1 MNRVNTVHIDAP
13 FGVIGTPLSD
23 WQASESLARTPGV
36 SIDAL
41 IPRGARLVIAAP
53 HPDDEVLACGGLL
66 AAMADR
72 VEDLHL
78 ISVTDGDASHPGS
91 GLWPVPR
98 LRAQRR
104 LESECALT
112 RLGLDVSRLSWQRLS
127 LPDAR
132 VGEYQDTLL
141 AALTQ
146 ALRPGDFLL
155 STWRYD
161 GHGDHEAVG
170 RAAALAARGQEATL
184 LEVPVWAWHWAHP
197 EDPRLPWGRAY
208 KLLLDEDQ
216 LARKR
221 EAIRAHASQLH
232 GDPTTGAPPVLDRAT
247 LERLLQPF
255 ELIFT

>member
-1 MNRVNTVHIDAP
+1 MSRANAESINAP
-13 FGVIGTPLSD
+13 FGVVGTSLQE
-23 WQASESLARTPGV
+23 WQASRALRRAPVV

-41 IPRGARLVIAAP
+41 IPPGARLVVVAP

-66 AAMADR
+66 AAMAER

-91 GLWPVPR
+91 QQWPVAR
-98 LRAQRR
+98 LRAQRQV
-104 LESECALT
+104 ESECAMA
-112 RLGLDVSRLSWQRLS
+112 RLGLDLSRLSWQRLA

-132 VGEYQDTLL
+132 VAEHE
-141 AALTQ
+141 AALVRALSATLQ
-146 ALRPGDFLL
+146 AGDYVLA
-155 STWRYD
+155 TWRHD

-170 RAAALAARGQEATL
+170 RAAAQAARLQGATL

-197 EDPRLPWGRAY
+197 EDLRLPWGRAC
-208 KLLLDEDQ
+208 KLLLSDDQ
-216 LARKR
+216 LERKR

-232 GDPTTGAPPVLDRAT
+232 DDPSTGAPPVLDRAT

-255 ELIFT
+255 ELVFT

>member
-1 MNRVNTVHIDAP
+1 MSRSNVAQADAP
-13 FGVIGTPLSD
+13 FGVVGTPIHEWRES
-23 WQASESLARTPGV
+23 QSLARTP
-36 SIDAL
+36 SITIDAL

-91 GLWPVPR
+91 TLWPVHR
-98 LRAQRR
+98 LRAQRQV
-104 LESECALT
+104 ESESALT
-112 RLGLDVSRLSWQRLS
+112 RLGLDLSRLSWQRLG

-132 VGEYQDTLL
+132 VGEHEAILIRAFTKV
-141 AALTQ
+141 
-146 ALRPGDFLL
+146 LRKGDFILA
-155 STWRYD
+155 TWRHD

-170 RAAALAARGQEATL
+170 RAAAQAARGCGATL

-197 EDPRLPWGRAY
+197 EDPRLPWGRAH
-208 KLLLDEDQ
+208 KLHLDDDQ

-232 GDPTTGAPPVLDRAT
+232 DDPSTGAAPVLDRAT
-247 LERLLQPF
+247 LDRLLQPF
-255 ELIFT
+255 ELVFT